1 MSKQHTLIRGQE
13 RASLALSVDWHLVL
27 LLCLFYKVRHL
38 IHLLSFAILTVR
50 SNLLSQLEE
59 QNKEQST
66 MLRLLT
72 AFLLLVVSTH
82 AWTFAS
88 SSHRGINR
96 ISSVAL
102 FSSESSN
109 VESISLDS
117 LTDHEQEGTLL
128 SESIA
133 RWLDAEWMPQDI
145 HAAMGESAK
154 RSYIEAR
161 TEGDGEMMSI
171 MMRIATDLE
180 SNWMEDYDADAFC
193 NAWDVANYVSDYLT
207 KKSGS
212 ESCDCSSEI
221 F

>member
-1 MSKQHTLIRGQE
+1 
-13 RASLALSVDWHLVL
+13 
-27 LLCLFYKVRHL
+27 
-38 IHLLSFAILTVR
+38 
-50 SNLLSQLEE
+50 
-59 QNKEQST
+59 
-66 MLRLLT
+66 MLRLLLT
-72 AFLLLVVSTH
+72 VFLLLVVSTH
-82 AWTFAS
+82 AWTLAS
-88 SSHRGINR
+88 SSRTFTSSR
-96 ISSVAL
+96 ISSVTL

-109 VESISLDS
+109 VESISLES
-117 LTDHEQEGTLL
+117 LTDHQQEGTLL

-161 TEGDGEMMSI
+161 TEGDGDMMSI

-180 SNWMEDYDADAFC
+180 SNWMEDYDKDAFC